1 MALFAYVNGR
11 YELQRD
17 AGVHIED
24 RGYQFADGV
33 YEVIAVQNGHLIDEA
48 AHLDRLE
55 RSLSALAIAQ
65 PMGRRPLGLV
75 MRRLLEKNRIDN
87 GMVYLQVTR
96 GVAARNHAFP
106 EGMKPSIVMTARR
119 MKPFS
124 LSHFRQGVCVITL
137 PDTRWKRCDIKSIS
151 LLPNILSKQ
160 EAVRSGAFEA
170 WLVDDMGNITEGA
183 SSNAWIVTEDAKVV
197 TRDTGSAI
205 LNGITRQRI
214 IALARENGLSLE
226 ERPFSSEEAMQAT
239 EAFTTSSTALL
250 RPVVKIDGKMIA
262 NGAPGPFSLKLLDLY
277 AAHMGQ
283 GGEAP

>member
-11 YELQRD
+11 YELQRG

-33 YEVIAVQNGHLIDEA
+33 YEVIAVQNGRLIDEVG
-48 AHLDRLE
+48 HLDRLE
-55 RSLSALAIAQ
+55 RSLSALEIAA
-65 PMGRRPLGLV
+65 PMDRAPLGLI

-87 GMVYLQVTR
+87 GMIYLQITR
-96 GVAARNHAFP
+96 GVAPRNHAFP

-119 MKPFS
+119 LKPFS
-124 LSHFRQGVCVITL
+124 RSHFRQGVCVITR

-170 WLVDDMGNITEGA
+170 WLVDDAGNITEGA
-183 SSNAWIVTEDAKVV
+183 SSNAWIVTGDARVV
-197 TRDTGSAI
+197 TRDAGGAI

-226 ERPFSSEEAMQAT
+226 ERPFSLEEATEAA

-250 RPVVKIDGKMIA
+250 RPVVKIDDRVIA
-262 NGAPGPFSLKLLDLY
+262 DGEPGPFSLKLLDLY
-277 AAHMGQ
+277 AAHMER